1 MSSFYSV
8 FLRTKSAVSV
18 FERIDY
24 CREVIANGGEPRC
37 MLISGPS
44 GVGKSRILEEYRNQ
58 NPPIKQVGFY
68 QIPVLLTRIAERPTI
83 IDTAY
88 QMLENL
94 GQGAISH
101 VNQERTLVRMLK
113 GLLSKCKTE
122 VIIVD
127 EFQELIE
134 FKTDEEIVRI
144 ANWLKHLSSEVR
156 IPIILVG
163 TCWSKKIL
171 KEAQWESRMMYKINI
186 NPFSFECE
194 DDKEEY
200 RKVLKGLAER
210 LPLVEKPSLDVN
222 EFAIPLIIVT
232 EGKFRK
238 LKWLLEDALNEAIK
252 NDDVSLKKA
261 HIITSLAKDDELSPE
276 LLAIF
281 SYSINNLAEYLA
293 LKYAG
298 EIEKAKNILKIS
310 KKLSLPYDLPA
321 VLSKNK

>member
-1 MSSFYSV
+1 MSSFYNV
-8 FLRTKSAVSV
+8 FLQTKSAVSV

-24 CREVIANGGEPRC
+24 CREVIVNGGEPRC

-44 GVGKSRILEEYRNQ
+44 GVGKSRILEEYRNK
-58 NPPIKQVGFY
+58 NPPMKQVGFY
-68 QIPVLLTRIAERPTI
+68 QIPILLTRIAERPTI
-83 IDTAY
+83 VDTAY
-88 QMLENL
+88 QMLDDL

-113 GLLSKCKTE
+113 GLLNKCKTE

-171 KEAQWESRMMYKINI
+171 KEAQWESRMMYKISI
-186 NPFSFECE
+186 TPFSFDCQ
-194 DDKEEY
+194 DNKTEY
-200 RKVLKGLAER
+200 RQVLKGLAER
-210 LPLVEKPSLDVN
+210 LPFVEKPALDKN
-222 EFAIPLIIVT
+222 EFAVPLIIVT

-238 LKWLLEDALNEAIK
+238 LKWLLEDALHEAIK
-252 NDDVSLKKA
+252 NGDNALHKV

-281 SYSINNLAEYLA
+281 SYSVNTLNQYLT
-293 LKYAG
+293 LKYDG
-298 EIEKAKNILKIS
+298 KHEESKSILCIS
-310 KKLSLPYDLPA
+310 KKLSLPSDLPE
-321 VLSKNK
+321 VLSKKK